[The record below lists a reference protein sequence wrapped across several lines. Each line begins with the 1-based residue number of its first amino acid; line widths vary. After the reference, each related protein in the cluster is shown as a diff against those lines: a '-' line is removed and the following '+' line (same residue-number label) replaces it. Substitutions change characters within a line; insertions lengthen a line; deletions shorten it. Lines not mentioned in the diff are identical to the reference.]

1 VTVDSTLPRVR
12 HDGADAPPFPHP
24 PTPRAE
30 PPPSALGPLR
40 PVVDRW
46 PLVLVVVL
54 LFVGGA
60 VYVGLT
66 RTPTYRAETQ
76 INVGRTDV
84 RVQALPGY
92 VAGAATLANA
102 YSRVVMSDEIVDR
115 VASDLGV
122 PKGQIKEDLTAAPVP
137 ENPILRIVGWGEDP
151 DAAVRLTRTAA
162 QELERYVA
170 RTDAASRSIEANLRQ
185 FREQSRKAEDLRRR
199 LDRLEAGASAT
210 AAAGAT
216 AEEPS
221 AAELSRLRVAY
232 ETAKLRADALGQM
245 FRDRQVELAST
256 AGIETISRP
265 ALAGDDRRSV
275 LQRLVAVGV
284 LAGVVVGSALAI
296 LLGARRRRRM
306 G

>member
-1 VTVDSTLPRVR
+1 ML
-12 HDGADAPPFPHP
+12 
-24 PTPRAE
+24 
-30 PPPSALGPLR
+30 
-40 PVVDRW
+40 DRW
-46 PLVLVVVL
+46 PLVLLVVL
-54 LFVGGA
+54 VFVGGA

-122 PKGQIKEDLTAAPVP
+122 PKGQVKEDLSAAPIP
-137 ENPILRIVGWGEDP
+137 ENPIFRIVGWGDDP

-162 QELERYVA
+162 EELERHVA
-170 RTDAASRSIEANLRQ
+170 RTDAATRSIDANLRQ
-185 FREQSRKAEDLRRR
+185 FREQSREAADLRRR
-199 LDRLEAGASAT
+199 IDRLQEGT
-210 AAAGAT
+210 TAAGAT
-216 AEEPS
+216 VAEPS

-296 LLGARRRRRM
+296 VLGARRRRRL

>member
-1 VTVDSTLPRVR
+1 MTVDSTLPRVR
-12 HDGADAPPFPHP
+12 HDGADAPPYPHDP
-24 PTPRAE
+24 IPRAE

-46 PLVLVVVL
+46 PLVLLVVL

-66 RTPTYRAETQ
+66 RTPAYRAETQ

-115 VASDLGV
+115 VASDLDV
-122 PKGQIKEDLTAAPVP
+122 PKGQVKEDLTASPVP
-137 ENPILRIVGWGEDP
+137 ENPILRIVGWGDDP
-151 DAAVRLTRTAA
+151 EAAVRLTRTASD
-162 QELERYVA
+162 ELERYVA
-170 RTDAASRSIEANLRQ
+170 STDASSRSMKANLRE
-185 FREQSRKAEDLRRR
+185 FREQSRKAADLRRR
-199 LDRLEAGASAT
+199 LDRLEAGST
-210 AAAGAT
+210 AAVAT
-216 AEEPS
+216 IDEPS
-221 AAELSRLRVAY
+221 AGEVARLRVAY

-245 FRDRQVELAST
+245 FRDRQVELSST

-265 ALAGDDRRSV
+265 APAGDDRRSV
-275 LQRLVAVGV
+275 LQRLIAVGV
-284 LAGVVVGSALAI
+284 LAGVLVGSALAI
-296 LLGARRRRRM
+296 MLGARRRRRV